1 MVHHGGSSRWF
12 AATLLAALTACSRP
26 SEQAQPA
33 SASKPPNAQG
43 TKKAY
48 VLVQVDVTN
57 PQQYQEYAKL
67 TPAIVES
74 FGGRFLARAGR
85 IATLEGP
92 PAKPR
97 VVVIEFP
104 SFAKAQEF
112 YASPAYTAAR
122 KLREG
127 AAQAQFI
134 AVEGVE

>member
-1 MVHHGGSSRWF
+1 MTISIPKTATAMTALAMTF
-12 AATLLAALTACSRP
+12 AAGMALA
-26 SEQAQPA
+26 
-33 SASKPPNAQG
+33 NAQA

-57 PQQYQEYAKL
+57 PQQYQDYAKL

-122 KLREG
+122 RLREG

>member
-1 MVHHGGSSRWF
+1 MTITVSRTTVALTTAALLF
-12 AATLLAALTACSRP
+12 AAGLAVAHA
-26 SEQAQPA
+26 QA
-33 SASKPPNAQG
+33 

-48 VLVQVDVTN
+48 ILVQVDVSN

-67 TPAIVES
+67 TPNIVAS

-104 SFAKAQEF
+104 SFEKAQEF
-112 YASPAYTAAR
+112 YHSPAYTAAR

-127 AAQAQFI
+127 VAQAQFVV
-134 AVEGVE
+134 VEGVE

>member
-1 MVHHGGSSRWF
+1 MTTNISRT
-12 AATLLAALTACSRP
+12 AAAVAALVI
-26 SEQAQPA
+26 A
-33 SASKPPNAQG
+33 SAAGMAVSHAQAA
-43 TKKAY
+43 KKAY
-48 VLVQVDVTN
+48 IIVHVDVTN

-67 TPAIVES
+67 TPGIVAS

-85 IATLEGP
+85 TATLEGP

-104 SFAKAQEF
+104 SFEKAQEF

>member
-1 MVHHGGSSRWF
+1 MTISIPTTAAAVTALAMTF
-12 AATLLAALTACSRP
+12 AAGMALA
-26 SEQAQPA
+26 
-33 SASKPPNAQG
+33 NAQA

-92 PAKPR
+92 PAK
-97 VVVIEFP
+97 
-104 SFAKAQEF
+104 
-112 YASPAYTAAR
+112 AAR
-122 KLREG
+122 RRDRVPELRQG
-127 AAQAQFI
+127 AGVLRVARLHCRAQA
-134 AVEGVE
+134 A

>member
-1 MVHHGGSSRWF
+1 MTISIPKTAAAVTAHAMTF
-12 AATLLAALTACSRP
+12 AAGMALA
-26 SEQAQPA
+26 
-33 SASKPPNAQG
+33 NAQA

-112 YASPAYTAAR
+112 YASPAYMAAR

>member
-1 MVHHGGSSRWF
+1 MTINIAKT
-12 AATLLAALTACSRP
+12 AAAVAARVIACAPGMAVSDA
-26 SEQAQPA
+26 QAA
-33 SASKPPNAQG
+33 
-43 TKKAY
+43 KKAY
-48 VLVQVDVTN
+48 IVVQVDVTN

-67 TPAIVES
+67 TPGIVAS

-85 IATLEGP
+85 TATLEGP

-104 SFAKAQEF
+104 SFEKAQEF